1 MRTLCV
7 LLLALVPAVAE
18 DYDPTEILMRLRDY
32 VVAHGQEIPNHLCVE
47 TITRDVYEPAVQPVP
62 KSCDSLLARRQTG
75 NFPALLRHTTTDRLR
90 LDVALAE
97 GREIYSWAGARK
109 FEEGEIDEL
118 IPDGAMGTGPF
129 ATMLLSVFR
138 GRAPRFTYDGQ
149 TTLDHRLVFEYSF
162 RIPQEESRY
171 RVKAGKE
178 WVVTG
183 YSGTL
188 WADVKTAELVR
199 LAVRTDELPAATQS
213 CETQTT
219 LDYNMVK
226 LGTIAYLLPVG
237 TKQRFISRDG
247 SEAENR
253 VEFASCREYRGESR
267 VSFAGGIAE
276 LTKAEDGPRVAPA
289 SFEAG
294 LQVTVDLESTIH
306 STRAAAGD
314 LIHGRLAKPIG
325 NVVPAGAALE
335 GRLMRVEMRH
345 GNRPEVVIS
354 LRWETIELGGMKAP
368 LALLPARKL
377 ADLKVVTERVVL
389 ARRGVEIELPP
400 ESDRLHG
407 VYRFPG
413 QQTVMESGFRT
424 EWKTLR

>member
-1 MRTLCV
+1 M
-7 LLLALVPAVAE
+7 
-18 DYDPTEILMRLRDY
+18 
-32 VVAHGQEIPNHLCVE
+32 
-47 TITRDVYEPAVQPVP
+47 
-62 KSCDSLLARRQTG
+62 ARRQAG

-138 GRAPRFTYDGQ
+138 GRAPRFTYEGQ

-171 RVKAGKE
+171 KIKAGKD
-178 WVVTG
+178 WVTTG
-183 YSGTL
+183 YTGTL

-199 LAVRTDELPAATQS
+199 LAVRTDELAPATQS

-226 LGTIAYLLPVG
+226 LGTIAYLLPVA

-253 VEFASCREYRGESR
+253 VEFASCREYRSDSKVTFG
-267 VSFAGGIAE
+267 GGIAE
-276 LTKAEDGPRVAPA
+276 LTKADDGPRVAPA
-289 SFEAG
+289 SFEGG
-294 LQVTVDLESTIH
+294 LAVTIDLESTIH
-306 STRAAAGD
+306 SNRAAAGD
-314 LIHGRLAKPIG
+314 VIHGRLAKPIG
-325 NVVPAGAALE
+325 TVVQAGAALE
-335 GRLMRVEMRH
+335 GRLMRVELRH
-345 GNRPEVVIS
+345 GSRPEVVIA
-354 LRWETIELGGMKAP
+354 LRWETIELGGRKSP
-368 LALLPARKL
+368 IALLPARKL
-377 ADLKVVTERVVL
+377 ADLKVITERITM

-407 VYRFPG
+407 VYHFPG
-413 QQTVMESGFRT
+413 RRAVVESGFRT

>member
-7 LLLALVPAVAE
+7 LLLAVVPAAAE
-18 DYDPTEILMRLRDY
+18 DYDPTEILMRLRDH
-32 VVAHGQEIPNHLCVE
+32 VLAHGRQIPNHTCVE
-47 TITRDVYEPAVQPVP
+47 TITRDVFEAAVQPVP
-62 KSCDSLLARRQTG
+62 KSCDSLLARRTSP
-75 NFPALLRHTTTDRLR
+75 NFPALLRHATTDRLR

-138 GRAPRFTYDGQ
+138 GRVPRFTYEGQ

-171 RVKAGKE
+171 RIKAGTD
-178 WVVTG
+178 WVITG
-183 YSGTL
+183 YTGTL
-188 WADVKTAELVR
+188 WVDVKSAELVR

-226 LGTIAYLLPVG
+226 LGTIAYLLPVA
-237 TKQRFISRDG
+237 TRQRFISRDG

-253 VEFASCREYRGESR
+253 IEFASCREYRGESK
-267 VSFAGGIAE
+267 VSFAGGIADLSTPE
-276 LTKAEDGPRVAPA
+276 EGRRVAPA

-294 LQVTVDLESTIH
+294 LPVTVDLENAIH
-306 STRAAAGD
+306 SNRAAAGD
-314 LIHGRLAKPIG
+314 VIQGRLAAPIG
-325 NVVPAGAALE
+325 KVVPAGAALT
-335 GRLMRVEMRH
+335 GRLMRVEIRH
-345 GNRPEVVIS
+345 GSRPEVVIA
-354 LRWETIELGGMKAP
+354 LRWETIELQGMPAP
-368 LALLPARKL
+368 IALLPSRKL
-377 ADLKVVTERVVL
+377 ADLKTVTERVVL

-413 QQTVMESGFRT
+413 RQVVVERGFRT